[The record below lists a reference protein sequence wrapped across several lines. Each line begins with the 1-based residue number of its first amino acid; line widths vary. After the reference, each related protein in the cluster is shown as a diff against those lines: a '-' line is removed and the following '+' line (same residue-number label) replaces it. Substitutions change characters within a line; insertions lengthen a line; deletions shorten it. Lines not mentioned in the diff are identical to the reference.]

1 MVDGFSPELSR
12 TSSSSAPA
20 FPFALPLKPE
30 AQVCKP
36 VEVEAPV
43 CKAPPSAQPPQAS
56 PDHSAL
62 TNASP
67 SGRAQANVSLSPVQ
81 ASSEISLSVSD
92 RNGLNRTGR
101 EDITGTL
108 DGQVRIEKEVLHTA
122 LQGLV
127 GRKKGDASI
136 TGMRFDAQ
144 NSAYVLSVKA
154 DVFWFIEDDLELQ
167 IRTNEKGQLYLQ
179 VNENWTPNS
188 SVLSRVR
195 NALQGMLKDQIN
207 GQQDIVS
214 LKLNTH
220 REGDKLYLTPELE
233 SVQVPLGKGQQLRI
247 DGLNSAQAGKFKI
260 DSSGYLQVTFDS
272 LHFSGSS
279 DAHGPKAAHQGK
291 ADTAQLA
298 ISGKVYKDKR
308 TEVSAQGRISLDLDS
323 QDTQQISFGGENL
336 GKRVTSAR
344 LEAQIDSTVAVDAK
358 GNLQA
363 ESRNH
368 WRIEDA
374 QIQGRRYDI
383 VSDQIAVALDTQSG
397 LKLEVRTASR
407 PVPPYT
413 PPLTQ
418 NVVESV
424 IGGPTYNA
432 EMLKAIAG
440 ARESIEQETFLMYA
454 GDKTQVLMRALALK
468 AAGLKEEKGQLVRD
482 SLAPKG
488 IPVRVLFNN
497 NKLNHEGALPT
508 IRQFEATVKALE
520 AEIAALKLPDKA
532 KAAYTQQLKTHLA
545 WGSLERGVAKADHRK
560 LLVIDG
566 KTAYTGGINMG
577 NHFLQEDSYH
587 DIMLKVNGPAVREMQ
602 GAFIENWKD
611 FTGEERS
618 DWKIKSLQELGKHR
632 DQYARQHTLPPTGVA
647 VATTDETKT
656 EIESAYLHAIE
667 QAQDRISIEQA
678 YYFYPP
684 VQEALKRALARGVT
698 IDIIVPERS
707 DEELFDIIN
716 LAQIRDLLETQQKLG
731 KGQVQAWLYT
741 GKPGKYAHTVH
752 TKALSS
758 DGQRAVVGSANLLPR
773 SLRSPFQEELPDGRK
788 RQVLFNE
795 EMSLYLEGAAAQ
807 ELQQQLFEKD
817 KAKAL
822 QLDHAEVLKRIERLG
837 GEKALQTALLK
848 AQLA

>member
-43 CKAPPSAQPPQAS
+43 CKAAQSTQPPAS
-56 PDHSAL
+56 PDNAAL

-67 SGRAQANVSLSPVQ
+67 SGRAQAKLNLSPVQ
-81 ASSEISLSVSD
+81 ASSELSLSVSD

-108 DGQVRIEKEVLHTA
+108 DGQVKIEKEVLHSA

-127 GRKKGDASI
+127 GLKKGDASI
-136 TGMRFDAQ
+136 TGMRFDAK
-144 NSAYVLSVKA
+144 SSSYILSLKA

-167 IRTNEKGQLYLQ
+167 IRTNAQGQLYLQ

-188 SVLSRVR
+188 SVISRVS
-195 NALQGMLKDQIN
+195 NALQGMLKDKIN
-207 GQQDIVS
+207 GQQDVVS
-214 LKLNTH
+214 LKLNTR

-233 SVQVPLGKGQQLRI
+233 SIQVPLGKGQQLRI
-247 DGLNSAQAGKFKI
+247 DGLNTAQAGKFNI
-260 DSSGYLQVTFDS
+260 DSSGHLQVTFDS

-279 DAHGPKAAHQGK
+279 DAHGPKAANQGK
-291 ADTAQLA
+291 ADTAQLEIA
-298 ISGKVYKDKR
+298 GKVYQDKR
-308 TEVSAQGRISLDLDS
+308 SEISAQGRISLDLDS

-344 LEAQIDSTVAVDAK
+344 LEAQIDSDIAIDAK
-358 GNLQA
+358 GNVQA

-383 VSDQIAVALDTQSG
+383 VSDQIDVSLDTQSG

-413 PPLTQ
+413 PPLSQ

-424 IGGPTYNA
+424 IGGPNYNS

-482 SLAPKG
+482 ALAPKG

-508 IRQFEATVKALE
+508 IRQFEATVTALA

-532 KAAYTQQLKTHLA
+532 KAAYTQQLKTQLA

-577 NHFLQEDSYH
+577 NHFLQQDSYH
-587 DIMLKVNGPAVREMQ
+587 DIMLKLNGPAVREMQ

-611 FTGEERS
+611 FTGQERS
-618 DWKIKSLQELGKHR
+618 DWNTKSVSELGKHR
-632 DQYARQHTLPPTGVA
+632 DNYARQHKLQATGVA
-647 VATTDETKT
+647 VATTDESKT
-656 EIESAYLHAIE
+656 EIEAAYLHAIE
-667 QAQDRISIEQA
+667 KATGSISVEQA

-684 VQEALKRALARGVT
+684 VQAALKRALARGVT
-698 IDIIVPERS
+698 IDLIVPKRS

-716 LAQIRDLLETQQKLG
+716 LAQIRDLMETQQKLG
-731 KGQVQAWLYT
+731 KGQVNAWLYT
-741 GKPGKYAHTVH
+741 GDPGKYAHTVH

-758 DGQRAVVGSANLLPR
+758 DGLRAVVGSANLLPR
-773 SLRSPFQEELPDGRK
+773 SLRSPFQEDMPDGSK
-788 RQVLFNE
+788 RHVLFNE
-795 EMSLYLEGAAAQ
+795 EMSLYLEGDAA
-807 ELQQQLFEKD
+807 EKLQQQLFEKD
-817 KAKAL
+817 KAKAQKIDFKAVQEQIRL
-822 QLDHAEVLKRIERLG
+822 LG
-837 GEKALQTALLK
+837 GESALQTALIK